1 MTTGR
6 HSAPQPTP
14 DPPSGKPPA
23 DRIQILVAAIAAA
36 AAIGAAAIGAV
47 TPLLSN
53 LLSNSGPVGA
63 APALPVSTA
72 VLPPSSG
79 TASSATVQPPAT
91 APSSTETPRAV
102 TSPLYLS
109 SQSPFR
115 ADAAAPSV
123 IGSWKIEGHDFSQ
136 SIGFPGLCSRADATY
151 SLGGSYAYFY
161 ATAGIADGLQ
171 PKDRLRSVTFDILDG
186 QSGREI
192 GQVTAQYGQSKT
204 IKLPVEGITSIRL
217 EIGTADGGCFSSQSV
232 VVWGNPRLE
241 GLSGSGWSQGPGK
254 VAHAV

>member
-115 ADAAAPSV
+115 ADA
-123 IGSWKIEGHDFSQ
+123 
-136 SIGFPGLCSRADATY
+136 TY

-254 VAHAV
+254 VVHAV